1 MKKIKKIRG
10 AGLHAKLKTVWRRSG
25 GKSSRLEIKT
35 DALEIENKGASAK
48 HGKAT
53 GAKIEALKGGKTK

>member
-10 AGLHAKLKTVWRRSG
+10 VGLHAKLKTVWRRSG

-48 HGKAT
+48 HVKAT
-53 GAKIEALKGGKTK
+53 GAKIETLKGGKTK